1 MNNDERR
8 VFYYRA
14 ERNPKKKYR
23 LTGRRI
29 KSYGV
34 IAGIPYRDMDDMA
47 PGEIM
52 DYFIYRRNYDDVLH
66 QIQRGD

>member
-1 MNNDERR
+1 M
-8 VFYYRA
+8 
-14 ERNPKKKYR
+14 
-23 LTGRRI
+23 
-29 KSYGV
+29 
-34 IAGIPYRDMDDMA
+34 IAGITYRDMDDMA